1 MGSRH
6 ELFQLEYN
14 DTELREKLRDWVCLQ
29 SEIPREQVTDCVI
42 SSFHFTD
49 IIKNRTIAEEY
60 AKHLTKHNLTGV
72 TEEAILNELY
82 KYIKKSATFSEYDYD
97 NSKKNPYQK
106 WLNILNKEL
115 KPKHLTI
122 IFLKKA
128 TQGHAINVYKDEKN
142 SLYFIDSQT
151 RNVIPSG
158 NDTYDEEEIYDFFE
172 DESFIKMGVIRIP
185 NLDNSLKREREDTL
199 KIRKISPS
207 EKNTPKRT
215 TRRSPTPIS
224 TTNNIV
230 ISPKIPTSGN
240 PLKRKREGT
249 LKIRKQKSYDASSPK
264 RTKRKTP
271 TPVPVTSISKMDVV

>member
-1 MGSRH
+1 MGSKH

-29 SEIPREQVTDCVI
+29 PEIPREKLTDCVI
-42 SSFHFTD
+42 SSFHFID
-49 IIKNRTIAEEY
+49 IIKDRTIAEEY

-72 TEEAILNELY
+72 TEDAILNELY

-97 NSKKNPYQK
+97 KSKKNPYQK
-106 WLNILNKEL
+106 WLHVLNKEL

-122 IFLKKA
+122 LFLKKT

-142 SLYFIDSQT
+142 VLYFIDSQT
-151 RNVIPSG
+151 RDVIPSG
-158 NDTYDEEEIYDFFE
+158 NDTYDEEEIHDFLAE
-172 DESFIKMGVIRIP
+172 EGFIKMGLIRIP
-185 NLDNSLKREREDTL
+185 TPENSLKREREDTL
-199 KIRKISPS
+199 KIRKMSPS
-207 EKNTPKRT
+207 SKTTSKRT
-215 TRRSPTPIS
+215 ARRSPAPIS
-224 TTNNIV
+224 TINNSIV
-230 ISPKIPTSGN
+230 SSKILTPSN

-249 LKIRKQKSYDASSPK
+249 LKIRKQKSYDMSSPK